1 MNTAV
6 RLKVDMAVRVRHF
19 LRANP
24 FSAPKAEAVA
34 AKFEERLARAET
46 LLQQQGDGRD
56 LARTS
61 RAARSGLRQRLRNSP
76 LRHLARIAAAAAAV
90 KPELAE
96 LFKLPGASLSEQD
109 FRTGLRNTLA
119 RVATHQELL
128 IEHGLRE
135 TLPAELTEMVERY
148 EQVAALADAGRRGHT
163 GARTELQGL
172 ASELVRMVKQLDGMM
187 LYRIQEQPELAG
199 AWISARNVAWPSP
212 VDKTPDVGPE
222 ANAA

>member
-1 MNTAV
+1 MV

-24 FSAPKAEAVA
+24 FGAPKAEAVA

-61 RAARSGLRQRLRNSP
+61 RAARSGLRRKLRTNP
-76 LRHLARIAAAAAAV
+76 LRHLARIADAAAVV

-96 LFKLPGASLSEQD
+96 LFKLPAANASEQD
-109 FRTGLRNTLA
+109 FRTGLRTTLT
-119 RVATHQELL
+119 RVAAHQELL
-128 IEHGLRE
+128 LEHGLRD
-135 TLPAELTEMVERY
+135 TLLAELTEMAERY

-163 GARTELQGL
+163 GARAELEGL
-172 ASELVRMVKQLDGMM
+172 GSELVRMVRQLDGMM
-187 LYRIQEQPELAG
+187 LYRIQEQPALAG
-199 AWISARNVAWPSP
+199 AWISARNVAWPGP
-212 VDKTPDVGPE
+212 AVTKAPETGPE
-222 ANAA
+222 ATAA

>member
-61 RAARSGLRQRLRNSP
+61 RAARSG